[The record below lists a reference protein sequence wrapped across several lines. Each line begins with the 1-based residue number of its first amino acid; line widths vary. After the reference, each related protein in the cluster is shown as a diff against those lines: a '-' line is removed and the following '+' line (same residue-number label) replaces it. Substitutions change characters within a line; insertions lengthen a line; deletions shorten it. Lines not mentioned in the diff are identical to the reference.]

1 MKILAADDQPLILKS
16 IGHKLIQSGYEMFYA
31 KDGQEA
37 IDIFESQQPNLIIID
52 LNMPVKSGFE
62 VIDYI
67 RNTQKSTVPIIVMS
81 GNEEENII
89 VDTFNLGVDDYI
101 EKPVGL
107 NEVLVRVKR
116 LLKQPLE
123 ARNTFTDRQQA
134 SLQILQKRGVGV
146 VIPCHNEE
154 NRLSGKE
161 FSDFVHKNLGYHLCF
176 VNDGSK
182 DNTLGVLELL
192 RKGREDYIS
201 IYDCERNGGK
211 AEAVRLGILHL
222 AKNPNFDYIGY
233 LDADLSTDFEDFEDL
248 VKTIETSQ
256 FKIVSGSRISR
267 MGADITKEA
276 ARNLI
281 SRCIN
286 LIIRT
291 ILGMSFRDTQ
301 CGAKIMTK
309 DIANNMF
316 NEKFVTRWIFDVEIF
331 LRMKKFYG
339 KDTVQNMICE
349 QPLKRW
355 IHVDGSKLS
364 MKDSVKIVGQLIEIA
379 IRYR

>member
-16 IGHKLIQSGYEMFYA
+16 IGNKLSQLGYQTFYA
-31 KDGQEA
+31 KNGQEA
-37 IDIFESQQPNLIIID
+37 IDIFEAQQPDLVIID

-62 VIDYI
+62 VIEHI
-67 RNTQKSTVPIIVMS
+67 RNLKKSTTPIIVIS
-81 GNEEENII
+81 GNDEENII

-116 LLKQPLE
+116 LLKPMFDSKNSLDLE
-123 ARNTFTDRQQA
+123 HKP
-134 SLQILQKRGVGV
+134 LQILQKRAIGV
-146 VIPCHNEE
+146 VIPCYNEE
-154 NRLSGKE
+154 TRLSCKV
-161 FSDFVHKNLGYHLCF
+161 FSDFVHQNLGYHLCF

-182 DNTLGVLELL
+182 DNTLGVLENL

-201 IYDCERNGGK
+201 IYDCQQNGGK
-211 AEAVRLGILHL
+211 SEAVRLGILHL
-222 AKNPNFDYIGY
+222 AKNPHFDYVGY
-233 LDADLSTDFEDFEDL
+233 LDADLSTDFQDFEDL

-267 MGADITKEA
+267 MGADITKESG
-276 ARNLI
+276 RKII
-281 SRCIN
+281 SMPIN
-286 LIIRT
+286 MIIRT

-309 DIANNMF
+309 DIANNIF
-316 NEKFVTRWIFDVEIF
+316 NEKFVTRWIFDVEVF

-355 IHVDGSKLS
+355 IHADGSKLS
-364 MKDSVKIVGQLIEIA
+364 MKDSVKILGQLLKIA
-379 IRYR
+379 IHYR